1 MLALIGANLAR
12 RKARASLTAGG
23 IAVGVAAIVAAIVAL
38 LALSTGLDRTAG
50 QLVHLG
56 RADLGL
62 FQRGAADPSSSV
74 LSLSLLPRLE
84 AQPEILEVA
93 PIQLIVEGV
102 ARAPGAIVLGIE
114 PHGFVARLLVLTA
127 GRSATPT
134 SEHLV
139 VGDVLAGELHLRP
152 GATLPI
158 GGHRFEVAGIFH
170 SGITEEDAGVI
181 MDLGDAQALAGRT
194 ADEVTTFAVRLRPQT
209 STARAERELSR
220 AFPGLLVISDPSEAV
235 RAGANGQLISKAVLL
250 IVVLALIIGALTVAN
265 TMLAAVLER
274 RRELALLSTI
284 GWSARQLGGLVLG
297 EAITVSMLGTSGGVL
312 LGVAAGKLLPGALGL
327 GAFISPVL
335 TLWTLARAVMIG
347 IAIGVVGAVY
357 PIWLVTRMRSPVA
370 LART

>member
-1 MLALIGANLAR
+1 MLTLIGANLVR
-12 RKARASLTAGG
+12 RKMRAALTAGG
-23 IAVGVAAIVAAIVAL
+23 IAVGVAAIVAL
-38 LALSTGLDRTAG
+38 LSLSTGLNRTAG

-56 RADLGL
+56 RADLGV
-62 FQRGAADPSSSV
+62 FQEGAADPSSSV
-74 LSLSLLPRLE
+74 LSLSLLPRLQ
-84 AQPEILEVA
+84 AQPEIHEV
-93 PIQLIVEGV
+93 
-102 ARAPGAIVLGIE
+102 APGAIVLGIE

-127 GRSATPT
+127 GRSTTPT
-134 SEHLV
+134 HGQVV

-152 GATLPI
+152 GAELSVS
-158 GGHRFEVAGIFH
+158 GHRFEVAGIFH

-181 MDLGDAQALAGRT
+181 MDLADAQALAGR
-194 ADEVTTFAVRLRPQT
+194 ASDEATTFAVRLTPQT
-209 STARAERELSR
+209 TVAHAERELTKE
-220 AFPGLLVISDPSEAV
+220 FPGLLVISDPGEAV

-297 EAITVSMLGTSGGVL
+297 EAISVSMLGTAAGVL
-312 LGVAAGKLLPGALGL
+312 LGLAASRLLPGALGL

-335 TLWTLARAVMIG
+335 TLWTVGRAVLIGMAIG
-347 IAIGVVGAVY
+347 IIGAGY
-357 PIWLVTRMRSPVA
+357 PVWLVTRMRSPMA